1 VLEDT
6 SENLSTKPSPDLARS
21 ALVFVVLIGFVSLF
35 SDMTYEAA
43 RGINGAFLAFL
54 GASAV
59 VVGVISGLGELL
71 GYVVRLGS
79 GYVAS
84 RSGRYWLWTG
94 IGYAVNLFAVPAMA
108 LAGNWQ
114 VAVLLIILERV
125 GKGIRNPPRD
135 AMLANAGSVIGH
147 GWAFA
152 LREGLDQTG
161 ALIGP
166 LAVGAILLV
175 RSGAFREAYAWLL
188 VPAVLSLVVLA
199 LSRAKF
205 PNPRSMEAKSPTLAS
220 PARLPRAFWLY
231 LSAMS
236 LMAIGY
242 ADFNLIS
249 FHLQRSGDPS
259 GAIPILYAVAMGTAA
274 ISALVFGRWFDR
286 WGLPS
291 LAIAAVLSAAFAPFA
306 FLGNLTAAV
315 IGVGLWGIGMGV
327 QDSIM
332 SAPVS
337 VMVAA
342 DRRAGAFGVF
352 NSIYGVAWFVGS
364 AAMGLLYGVSVVALV
379 ILSVIAQLAAAAVL
393 FTSRNQL
400 GSGARM
406 AKLEP

>member
-1 VLEDT
+1 
-6 SENLSTKPSPDLARS
+6 
-21 ALVFVVLIGFVSLF
+21 VFVVLIGVVSLF

-71 GYVVRLGS
+71 GYLVRLGS

-84 RSGRYWLWTG
+84 QSGRYWLWTG

-188 VPAVLSLVVLA
+188 VPAVLSLAVLA

-220 PARLPRAFWLY
+220 TARLPRAFWLY

-249 FHLQRSGDPS
+249 FHMQRSGDPS
-259 GAIPILYAVAMGTAA
+259 QHGGRQPKGGRSLSSGTRLPGGRRSGTA
-274 ISALVFGRWFDR
+274 L
-286 WGLPS
+286 
-291 LAIAAVLSAAFAPFA
+291 
-306 FLGNLTAAV
+306 
-315 IGVGLWGIGMGV
+315 
-327 QDSIM
+327 
-332 SAPVS
+332 
-337 VMVAA
+337 
-342 DRRAGAFGVF
+342 
-352 NSIYGVAWFVGS
+352 
-364 AAMGLLYGVSVVALV
+364 
-379 ILSVIAQLAAAAVL
+379 
-393 FTSRNQL
+393 
-400 GSGARM
+400 
-406 AKLEP
+406 